1 MTNSKEEVKR
11 SVYAI
16 DDLLEERKR
25 SFLARLTQ
33 MCASFGKK
41 CNQTFG
47 NLQDGKKGNFK
58 KTEDQD
64 SKQNNK
70 PRLSR

>member
-1 MTNSKEEVKR
+1 MLSMICLKKGNEG
-11 SVYAI
+11 
-16 DDLLEERKR
+16 
-25 SFLARLTQ
+25 FLARLTQ

-41 CNQTFG
+41 CNQAFG